1 MTVRVATAAIFLVAL
16 GLADP
21 VRADLQGRDEAS
33 TQAVESLEAYAAYKM
48 GQYDLARE
56 RWEALAGKGNTTA
69 MVNLANLH
77 AQGQGVPR
85 SPVMARSWTRK
96 AAELGDA
103 RAQFELGLAYE
114 RGDGVERDLAEAAR
128 WLGRAAEQGNGE
140 AQFSLGVLLAT
151 GLGKG
156 AAVASVE
163 QKRAGLGWL
172 TKAADGGHAEAAALL
187 KALR

>member
-1 MTVRVATAAIFLVAL
+1 MTVRVASAAIFLVAL
-16 GLADP
+16 GLAGP

-56 RWEALAGKGNTTA
+56 RWEALAAKGNTTA
-69 MVNLANLH
+69 MINLANLH

-85 SPVMARSWTRK
+85 NPAMARSWTRK
-96 AAELGDA
+96 AAELDDA

-114 RGDGVERDLAEAAR
+114 RGDGVDRDLDEAAR

-140 AQFSLGVLLAT
+140 AAARLKVL
-151 GLGKG
+151 
-156 AAVASVE
+156 
-163 QKRAGLGWL
+163 R
-172 TKAADGGHAEAAALL
+172 
-187 KALR
+187 